1 MTGFDKGAEK
11 LELLCT
17 VGENV
22 KMAQLLWKTVWQV
35 LKKLNM
41 EFSYDNTSEYISPKV
56 LKAETRIPVLPCS

>member
-11 LELLCT
+11 LKLLCT

-35 LKKLNM
+35 LK
-41 EFSYDNTSEYISPKV
+41 T
-56 LKAETRIPVLPCS
+56 LKNRIEMIQKFYF